1 MLYKPKIYTVES
13 VTAGHPDKV
22 CDQISDAILDACLA
36 QDPMSRV
43 AVEALGGH
51 GELAIFGEVTTSAEV
66 NFKKVA
72 RDFYKKIGYQDKL
85 KIITNIVKQS
95 PDIAQGVNT
104 GGAGDQGIMY
114 GYATAETPEFM
125 PRGIVLVHKLTKGLQ
140 DLRES
145 GEIDWLG
152 PDGKAQVTVEGKKYR
167 TILVSTQ
174 HKADI
179 SQEQVREALVE
190 KLIKP
195 LVGDITGIEILV
207 NPTGKFAVGGFEA
220 DTGLTGRKIMV
231 DTYGGLIPHGG
242 GCFSGKDP
250 TKVDRSAAYMARF
263 AAKNLVAA
271 GRAKECVVSVSY
283 AIGRA
288 EPLMVEAI
296 NEKGESINN
305 EVAKNFDFK
314 PLSIIE
320 KLDLRRPIY
329 QKTAAY
335 GHFGREDF
343 PWEKVA

>member
-1 MLYKPKIYTVES
+1 LIIFLCGRFYFLKKKQMLYKPKIYTVES

-220 DTGLTGRKIMV
+220 DTGLTGRKSWW
-231 DTYGGLIPHGG
+231 T
-242 GCFSGKDP
+242 P
-250 TKVDRSAAYMARF
+250 TAGSFRTAEAAFPEKTRPKWTAP
-263 AAKNLVAA
+263 APIWPVLLPKIWWL
-271 GRAKECVVSVSY
+271 KERPGSVWW
-283 AIGRA
+283 RWLM
-288 EPLMVEAI
+288 PL
-296 NEKGESINN
+296 GERN
-305 EVAKNFDFK
+305 
-314 PLSIIE
+314 P
-320 KLDLRRPIY
+320 
-329 QKTAAY
+329 
-335 GHFGREDF
+335 
-343 PWEKVA
+343 